1 VQKKTEAIQHIGW
14 SINRSDKAASFEFV
28 LCLLMDHPK
37 TIPVKNRQQK
47 NRLVIKKRIAI
58 ISVKFL

>member
-1 VQKKTEAIQHIGW
+1 MYVISIFCCGGVQKKTEAVQHICL

-37 TIPVKNRQQK
+37 TIPVRTGN
-47 NRLVIKKRIAI
+47 KKTD
-58 ISVKFL
+58 L